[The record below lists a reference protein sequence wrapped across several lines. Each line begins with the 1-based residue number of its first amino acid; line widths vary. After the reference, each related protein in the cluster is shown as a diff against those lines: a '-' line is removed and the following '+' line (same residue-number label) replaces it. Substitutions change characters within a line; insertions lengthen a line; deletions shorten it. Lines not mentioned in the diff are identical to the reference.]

1 MEVAF
6 LKVLNITSPHNELI
20 VKIKK
25 LKIKKYREKEN
36 LFIAEGVKNV
46 NDSMK
51 YTDAQMIFA
60 LDVNLINTDVSCP
73 VYIVTEKVMKEIS
86 DTVTP
91 QGLVAVFKIKAF
103 LEETTNKILVL
114 NGVSDPGN
122 VGTILRT
129 ACAFG
134 FDTVIADE
142 NTADIYSPKVVRSA
156 MSAVFS
162 LNILR
167 TRNLVSEINSFKE
180 KGYTFYVSYLG
191 EGAEDI
197 KNISFS
203 EKPMLAVG
211 SEANGVS
218 NDVLMCADKT
228 YIIPMNENIESLNV
242 GIAAAISM
250 FECLGK

>member
-1 MEVAF
+1 MRAF
-6 LKVLNITSPHNELI
+6 NITSPHNDLI
-20 VKIKK
+20 TKIKK
-25 LKIKKYREKEN
+25 LKIKKYREKEK

-46 NDSMK
+46 NDSLK
-51 YTDAQMIFA
+51 YADAQMIFA
-60 LDVNLINTDVSCP
+60 LDESLINKEVSCP
-73 VYIVTEKVMKEIS
+73 VYIVNDKVMKEIS

-91 QGLVAVFKIKAF
+91 QGLTAVFKINDF
-103 LEETTNKILVL
+103 CENIGDKILVL

-142 NTADIYSPKVVRSA
+142 NTADIFSPKVVRSA
-156 MSAVFS
+156 MSSVFS

-167 TRNLVSEINSFKE
+167 TKNLISEINSYKE

-191 EGAEDI
+191 EGAESI
-197 KNISFS
+197 ENISFS
-203 EKPMLAVG
+203 KKAMLAVG

-218 NDVLMCADKT
+218 QDVLMCADKA
-228 YIIPMNENIESLNV
+228 YIIPMKENIESLNV
-242 GIAAAISM
+242 GVAAAISM
-250 FECLGK
+250 FECSKK